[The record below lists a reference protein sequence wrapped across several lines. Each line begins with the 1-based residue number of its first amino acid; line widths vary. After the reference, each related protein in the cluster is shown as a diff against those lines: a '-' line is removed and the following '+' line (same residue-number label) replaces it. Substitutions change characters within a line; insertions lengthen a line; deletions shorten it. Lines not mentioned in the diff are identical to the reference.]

1 MHLRA
6 TQCFVLLLAMVCLSF
21 STTAVAADVANIDFQ
36 KDVEYG
42 TGGGE
47 PLVLDLARPVGL
59 DQPAPGLVLIHG
71 GGWMA
76 GNKQM
81 YSGLLKQCAERGY
94 VAVSVGYRFTPKHR
108 FPSQIEDVKCATRW
122 MRAHAEE
129 LGLDADHLGA
139 MGHSAGAHL
148 SMILGTMDSGDG
160 LEGEGGWAD
169 QSSKVQAVV
178 SYYGPANLAIP
189 ESEVNQLAGR
199 DVFNVAAVRTILDA
213 AVGKPSQ
220 EKMEQLK
227 QCSPMTYVN
236 EGDAPM
242 LLFQGT
248 RDVLVPY
255 DQAFWMAGA
264 LTKAKVPGR
273 VELIFGAGHGFSKAE
288 NERTM
293 QMAFEFFDEK
303 LKQAK

>member
-1 MHLRA
+1 MRFRA
-6 TQCFVLLLAMVCLSF
+6 TGLVLLAALVCLSI
-21 STTAVAADVANIDFQ
+21 STTAVAEDAANIEFQ
-36 KDVEYG
+36 RDVQYG

-47 PLVLDLARPVGL
+47 PLHLDLARPVGL
-59 DQPAPGLVLIHG
+59 DEPAPGLVLIHG

-76 GNKQM
+76 GNKGT
-81 YSGLLKQCAERGY
+81 YASLIKKCAAEGY
-94 VAVSVGYRFTPKHR
+94 VTVSVGYRFTPKHR
-108 FPSQIEDVKCATRW
+108 FPAQIEDVKCAVRW

-129 LGLDADHLGA
+129 LGLDPDHLGA

-160 LEGEGGWAD
+160 LEGEGGWED
-169 QSSKVQAVV
+169 QPSKVQAVV
-178 SYYGPANLAIP
+178 SYFGPANLAIP
-189 ESEVNQLAGR
+189 EDEVGELAGS
-199 DVFNVAAVRTILDA
+199 DVFNVAAARTILDA

-220 EKMEQLK
+220 EKEEELRK
-227 QCSPMTYVN
+227 CSPMTYVN

-255 DQAFWMAGA
+255 DQAFWMAEA
-264 LTKAKVPGR
+264 LTKANVPGR

-293 QMAFEFFDEK
+293 QMALEFFDEN

>member
-1 MHLRA
+1 MRLRA
-6 TQCFVLLLAMVCLSF
+6 TCCLVLFSALVCFSL
-21 STTAVAADVANIDFQ
+21 STTVVAADTANIEFQ
-36 KDVEYG
+36 KDVQYG
-42 TGGGE
+42 TGDGE
-47 PLVLDLARPVGL
+47 PLHLDLARPLGL
-59 DQPAPGLVLIHG
+59 EEPAPGLLLIHG

-81 YSGLLKQCAERGY
+81 YNTLLQQCAERGY
-94 VAVSVGYRFTPKHR
+94 VAVAVAYRFTPKHR
-108 FPSQIEDVKCATRW
+108 FPAQIEDVKCATRW
-122 MRAHAEE
+122 MRAHADE

-160 LEGEGGWAD
+160 LEGEGGWSD

-178 SYYGPANLAIP
+178 SYFGPVDLAIP
-189 ESEVNQLAGR
+189 EEKIEQLAGR
-199 DVFNVAAVRTILDA
+199 EVFNVAAVRRILDA

-220 EKMEQLK
+220 ERMDELRR
-227 QCSPMTYVN
+227 CSPLTYVN

-264 LTKAKVPGR
+264 LTKAKVAGR
-273 VELIFGAGHGFSKAE
+273 VELIFGAGHGFSKPE
-288 NERTM
+288 NQRTL

-303 LKQAK
+303 LKLAK

>member
-6 TQCFVLLLAMVCLSF
+6 IGLVLLSTLIGLSV
-21 STTAVAADVANIDFQ
+21 STVAQAADVANIEFQ
-36 KDVEYG
+36 KDVQYG

-47 PLVLDLARPVGL
+47 PLLLDLARPVGL
-59 DQPAPGLVLIHG
+59 EEPAPGLLLIHG
-71 GGWMA
+71 GGWMT

-81 YSGLLKQCAERGY
+81 YSSLLKQCAERGY
-94 VAVSVGYRFTPKHR
+94 VAVSVGYRFAPKHR

-122 MRAHAEE
+122 MRAHSEE
-129 LGLDADHLGA
+129 LGLDPEHLGA

-160 LEGEGGWAD
+160 LEGEGGWED

-178 SYYGPANLAIP
+178 SYFGPANLAIP
-189 ESEVNQLAGR
+189 EDEVDELAGR
-199 DVFNVAAVRTILDA
+199 EVFNMAAVRTILDA

-220 EKMEQLK
+220 EKMEELK
-227 QCSPMTYVN
+227 KCSPMNYVN

-288 NERTM
+288 NERTL
-293 QMAFEFFDEK
+293 QMAFEFFDGN